1 MIRLFNTYFP
11 TRTIVLT
18 LTEAVLVT
26 AGFVLAVVLSS
37 GDTTAA
43 QAYLFY
49 QNGAGRIG
57 LVVLVFV
64 VLMYYFDLYNSLIL
78 TNRREVVTRLVGVL
92 GTTFVALAVL
102 YYTFP
107 DASLGGSVLWSG
119 ILAVAVVVPLWRTI
133 FFVLNRSER
142 FAERTLIYGDGPLAT
157 PLIDAIA
164 LRPELGLRVAGY
176 VGSAP
181 QIAGIPIVDGNELT
195 EFVRREGVRRIIVTM
210 GDRRGKLSVGELLKL
225 KASGVLI
232 QDGPEYYETMTG
244 KIPLESLRLSWLLFS
259 PGFHVRPPLR
269 LYKRIFSLFFG
280 LIGVVLSSP
289 VMALAAIAIRLDTKG
304 DVIFRQERV
313 GEFGVPFTVYKF
325 RTMYDPAYDKA
336 GPQPAQT
343 NNVGDDSK
351 NHIGTPARH
360 DDPRI
365 TRVGKWLRRTRLDEL
380 PQLFNIVKGDISFV
394 GPRPVPPHEEEQC
407 AAVIP
412 FYKERW
418 LIKPGA
424 TGWAQINRGYN
435 ATIED
440 HKEKLAYDLFYIKN
454 VSIGLDIYILV
465 STVKILLLGRGGR

>member
-11 TRTIVLT
+11 TRTILLT

-26 AGFVLAVVLSS
+26 AGFVVAVLFTS
-37 GDTTAA
+37 GNMAAA

-49 QNGAGRIG
+49 ENGAGRIG
-57 LVVLVFV
+57 LGVLVFL
-64 VLMYYFDLYNSLIL
+64 VLIYYFDLYNSAVL
-78 TNRREVVTRLVGVL
+78 TNRRAVVTRLVGVL

-102 YYTFP
+102 YYVFP
-107 DASLGGSVLWSG
+107 DQSLGGAVLWSG
-119 ILAVAVVVPLWRTI
+119 ILAVAIAVPVWRG
-133 FFVLNRSER
+133 FFFALNRSDR
-142 FAERTLIYGDGPLAT
+142 FAERALIFGDGPLAA
-157 PLIDAIA
+157 PLMDAIA
-164 LRPELGLRVAGY
+164 QRPELGLRVAGY

-181 QIAGIPIVDGNELT
+181 QVTGIPTVDMEEIT
-195 EFVRREGVRRIIVTM
+195 EFVRREGVGRIIVTM
-210 GDRRGKLSVGELLKL
+210 GDRRGKLNVGELLKL
-225 KASGVLI
+225 KASGVQI
-232 QDGPEYYETMTG
+232 HDGPEYYETVTG

-259 PGFHVRPPLR
+259 PGFHVRPALR
-269 LYKRIFSLFFG
+269 LYKRIFSLAFG
-280 LIGVVLSSP
+280 SLGVVLRSP
-289 VMALAAIAIRLDTKG
+289 LLLISVIAIQLDSKG
-304 DVIFRQERV
+304 PIIFRQKRV
-313 GEFGVPFTVYKF
+313 GEFGEPFTVYKF
-325 RTMYDPAYDKA
+325 RTMYHRPEDVPVHAKVPTTD
-336 GPQPAQT
+336 GHT
-343 NNVGDDSK
+343 
-351 NHIGTPARH
+351 GTPAQF

-435 ATIED
+435 ATIDD

-454 VSIGLDIYILV
+454 VSIGLDIYILF
-465 STVKILLLGRGGR
+465 STLKILLLGRGGR

>member
-11 TRTIVLT
+11 TRTILLT
-18 LTEAVLVT
+18 LTEAILVT
-26 AGFVLAVVLSS
+26 AGFVIAVVLSA
-37 GDTTAA
+37 GDADAA

-57 LVVLVFV
+57 LVVLVFL
-64 VLMYYFDLYNSLIL
+64 VLMYYFDLYNSYIL
-78 TNRREVVTRLVGVL
+78 SNRREVVTRLVGVL

-107 DASLGGSVLWSG
+107 DVSLGGSVLWSG
-119 ILAVAVVVPLWRTI
+119 ILAVAIVVPAWRTI
-133 FFVLNRSER
+133 FFVVNRSER

-181 QIAGIPIVDGNELT
+181 QIAGIPVVEGSELT
-195 EFVRREGVRRIIVTM
+195 EFVRSEGIRRIIVTM
-210 GDRRGKLSVGELLKL
+210 GDRRGRLSVGELLKL

-259 PGFHVRPPLR
+259 PGFHVRPSLR
-269 LYKRIFSLFFG
+269 LYKRVFSLLFG
-280 LIGVVLSSP
+280 GIGVILSAP
-289 VMALAAIAIRLDTKG
+289 LMVLAAIAIRLDTKG

-313 GEFGVPFTVYKF
+313 GEFGKPFTVFKF
-325 RTMYDPAYDKA
+325 RTMYHPDHDAA
-336 GPQPAQT
+336 GPKATTDHGSADNSQ
-343 NNVGDDSK
+343 
-351 NHIGTPARH
+351 NHIGTPAH
-360 DDPRI
+360 DGDPRI

-435 ATIED
+435 ATIDD

-454 VSIGLDIYILV
+454 VSIGLDIYILI

>member
-26 AGFVLAVVLSS
+26 AGFVFAVVLTA

-57 LVVLVFV
+57 LVVLVFL
-64 VLMYYFDLYNSLIL
+64 VLMYYFDLYNSYIL

-102 YYTFP
+102 YYAFP
-107 DASLGGSVLWSG
+107 DVSLGGSVLWSG
-119 ILAVAVVVPLWRTI
+119 ILAVAVVVPAWRTI
-133 FFVLNRSER
+133 FFVLNRSDR

-157 PLIDAIA
+157 PLIEAIA
-164 LRPELGLRVAGY
+164 QRPELGLRVSGY

-181 QIAGIPIVDGNELT
+181 QITGIPNVEGNELT
-195 EFVRREGVRRIIVTM
+195 EFVRREGIRRIIVTM

-259 PGFHVRPPLR
+259 PGFHVRPTLR
-269 LYKRIFSLFFG
+269 LYKRLFSIAFG
-280 LIGVVLSSP
+280 AIGVVLSSP
-289 VMALAAIAIRLDTKG
+289 LMAVAAIAIRLDSKG
-304 DVIFRQERV
+304 PVIFRQERV
-313 GEFGVPFTVYKF
+313 GEFGKLFTVFKF
-325 RTMYDPAYDKA
+325 RTMYVEVN
-336 GPQPAQT
+336 PQPVLT
-343 NNVGDDSK
+343 NSGGNDSQ
-351 NHIGTPARH
+351 NHIGTPAQH
-360 DDPRI
+360 GDPRI

-435 ATIED
+435 ATIDD
-440 HKEKLAYDLFYIKN
+440 HKDKLAYDLFYIKN
-454 VSIGLDIYILV
+454 VSIGLDIYILI
-465 STVKILLLGRGGR
+465 STIKILLLGRGGR

>member
-1 MIRLFNTYFP
+1 
-11 TRTIVLT
+11 
-18 LTEAVLVT
+18 
-26 AGFVLAVVLSS
+26 
-37 GDTTAA
+37 
-43 QAYLFY
+43 
-49 QNGAGRIG
+49 
-57 LVVLVFV
+57 
-64 VLMYYFDLYNSLIL
+64 MYYFDLYNSSVL

-107 DASLGGSVLWSG
+107 DASLGGSVLFSG
-119 ILAVAVVVPLWRTI
+119 ILAVAVVVPIWRT
-133 FFVLNRSER
+133 FFFALNRSAR
-142 FAERTLIYGDGPLAT
+142 FAERTLIYGDGPLAA
-157 PLIDAIA
+157 PLIDTISQ
-164 LRPELGLRVAGY
+164 RPELGLRVAGY
-176 VGSAP
+176 VGDAP
-181 QIAGIPIVDGNELT
+181 QVTGIPIVEGDDVT
-195 EFVRREGVRRIIVTM
+195 EFVRRESVRRIIVTM

-259 PGFHVRPPLR
+259 PGFHVRPALR
-269 LYKRIFSLFFG
+269 LYKRLFSLLFG

-289 VMALAAIAIRLDTKG
+289 LMALAAIAIRLDSKG

-325 RTMYDPAYDKA
+325 RTMYDAAHGGLRPK
-336 GPQPAQT
+336 PVQIKT
-343 NNVGDDSK
+343 GDDSQD
-351 NHIGTPARH
+351 HIGTPAEH

-440 HKEKLAYDLFYIKN
+440 HKDKLAYDLFYIKN
-454 VSIGLDIYILV
+454 VSVGLDIYILV